1 MQSIEKEKDLANY
14 YYILSGG
21 KGFFQR
27 HADSGFKSKWAGLW
41 ENDLK
46 IIEYLA
52 FKVIKE
58 GKEEWLNESNCKKNE
73 YNGAKAVH
81 YFELSNGEKIKQSL
95 LMPEH
100 SSVLQIEMESVGEQE
115 YKLELAVN
123 IRKREENYTERK
135 YEVKKIGNTIEIGN
149 ELGKARIEAANCSME
164 FLPQECYK
172 MHYPGGEKQS
182 CFIPG
187 KIKIKGNKFYITI
200 FCGREKAA
208 IESFEEE
215 LKIKEALYEKTID
228 ELIESDNGALVKG
241 FNWGVVGLKLLE
253 NNDLHYAGY
262 PWFLQYWGRDLLWS
276 IPALLELGYFEKA
289 KTILRTLAGKA
300 IEGRIPNFLSSGNES
315 FNSIDASLLYLI
327 VLKKYVQFSGDKNF
341 IAENSAEFLRTLNF
355 VRKQDFDR
363 DLFLE
368 HDFKENE
375 TWMDSYNRKDKGI
388 EIQSLYIKALESSAK
403 LLHYTRSHSIH
414 KELEKE
420 VKELRKL
427 LEEKFF
433 VPEKKFYADRII
445 AGQKD
450 TGKTANVLVPLM
462 LGQLKH
468 KEIIKELESGNFSCK
483 KGVRTRAKGEIGY
496 APNAYHK
503 GQAWSLTTAWMSM
516 AEFTQG
522 NAEKGWNYAKIL
534 IEDLEEDCIGGIGE
548 CWNSESSELTG
559 CGMQLWAHAL
569 LIQIIDEFLLGM
581 KVNAA
586 KKQVLVKPQFPEG
599 INYIKRWKRIGR
611 EWTEIEIKKT
621 RKGNYLAKGSN
632 KKIKAKLIE
641 S

>member
-1 MQSIEKEKDLANY
+1 MKAIIKEKELGKH

-21 KGFFQR
+21 KGFLQR
-27 HADSGFKSKWAGLW
+27 YCDSGFKSKWTGLW

-46 IIEYLA
+46 IIEYFA
-52 FKVIKE
+52 FKAIE
-58 GKEEWLNESNCKKNE
+58 EEREEWLGEKNCKKIE

-81 YFELSNGEKIKQSL
+81 YFELENGEKIKQSL

-100 SSVLQIEMESVGEQE
+100 SSALQIEMESERERE
-115 YKLELAVN
+115 YEFEVAVN
-123 IRKREENYTERK
+123 IRKREENFTERK
-135 YEVKKIGNTIEIGN
+135 YEVKKIGNTVEVGN
-149 ELGKARIEAANCSME
+149 ELGKARIETANCSMD
-164 FLPQECYK
+164 FLPQESYK
-172 MHYPGGEKQS
+172 THNPGGEKES

-187 KIKIKGNKFYITI
+187 KIKINGSKFYITM
-200 FCGREKAA
+200 FCGRENQA

-215 LKIKEALYEKTID
+215 LKIKEALYEKTVNG
-228 ELIESDNGALVKG
+228 LIESDNEALVKG
-241 FNWGVVGLKLLE
+241 FNWGVLGLKLLE
-253 NNDLHYAGY
+253 NNDLYYAGY

-276 IPALLELGYFEKA
+276 IPAFLELGYFEKA

-300 IEGRIPNFLSSGNES
+300 AEGRIPNFLAAGEES

-327 VLKKYVQFSGDKNF
+327 SLEKYVQFSGDKNF
-341 IAENSAEFLRTLNF
+341 IAENSATFLRALNF
-355 VRKQDFDR
+355 VRKQDFDK
-363 DLFLE
+363 DLFIE

-388 EIQSLYIKALESSAK
+388 EIQSLYIKALEASAK
-403 LLHYTRSHSIH
+403 LLHFTGSHALH

-420 VKELRKL
+420 TKELRKL

-433 VPEKKFYADRII
+433 VPERRFYADRII
-445 AGQKD
+445 AGQRD
-450 TGKTANVLVPLM
+450 SVKTSNVLVPLM

-468 KEIIKELESGNFSCK
+468 REIIKEFESESFSCK
-483 KGVRTRAKGEIGY
+483 KGIRTRARGEMDY

-522 NAEKGWNYAKIL
+522 NAGKGWNYAKIL

-548 CWNSESSELTG
+548 SWNSESFKLEG
-559 CGMQLWAHAL
+559 CGMQLWAHSL
-569 LIQIIDEFLLGM
+569 LTQIIDEFLLGI
-581 KVNAA
+581 KVDAA
-586 KKQVLVKPQFPEG
+586 KKMVLIKPQFPEG
-599 INYIKRWKRIGR
+599 MNYIKRWKRIGR

-621 RKGNYLAKGSN
+621 RKEDYLVKGSN

-641 S
+641 G